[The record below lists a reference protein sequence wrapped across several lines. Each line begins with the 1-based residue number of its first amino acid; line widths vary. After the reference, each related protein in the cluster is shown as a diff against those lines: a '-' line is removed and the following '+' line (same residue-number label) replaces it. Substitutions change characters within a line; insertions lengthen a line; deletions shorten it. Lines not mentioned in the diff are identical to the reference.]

1 MARAPITSLPS
12 ALEREEE
19 IARRIGENTPAVFLD
34 YDGTLT
40 PIVDDPREALLPRE
54 TRRAIGRLK
63 ELCPV
68 AVVSGRDLAEVRE
81 MVGIP
86 GILYAGSH
94 GFEIVEP
101 DGTRH
106 RRATEYLPALARCAR
121 HLESLAD
128 ELPGAWVEH
137 KGYAVALHCRTLENP
152 DDERRAEE
160 IVDAVAAAEPR
171 VRKTSGKKIFELR
184 PDVEWDKGR
193 AILWILEAV
202 APHGEEL
209 VPLYLGDDLTDEDAF
224 RALEERGIGIVVLG
238 DGDRETAADYSLED
252 PDAVRGFLELL
263 AGILRR
269 SRRGGAERG
278 ASPSRASPGSP

>member
-12 ALEREEE
+12 ALEREDE
-19 IARRIGENTPAVFLD
+19 IARRIGESTPAVFLD

-40 PIVDDPREALLPRE
+40 PIVDDPREALLPHE
-54 TRRAIGRLK
+54 TRTAIGRLK

-68 AVVSGRDLAEVRE
+68 AVVSGRDLAEVRQ

-121 HLESLAD
+121 RLESLAN
-128 ELPGAWVEH
+128 EVPGAWVEH

-160 IVDAVAAAEPR
+160 IVDAVAAAETR

-184 PDVEWDKGR
+184 PDVEWDKGK
-193 AILWILEAV
+193 AVLWILEAV
-202 APHGEEL
+202 TPDREEL
-209 VPLYLGDDLTDEDAF
+209 VPLYVGDDLTDEDAF
-224 RALEERGIGIVVLG
+224 RALDERGIRIVVRG
-238 DGDRETAADYSLED
+238 NEDRETAADYSLVD
-252 PDAVRGFLELL
+252 PDAVRVFLELL
-263 AGILRR
+263 AGILQR
-269 SRRGGAERG
+269 SRRGGRERDP
-278 ASPSRASPGSP
+278 SPSRPPRGSP